1 MDILQDHM
9 LVAPALCA
17 EIAARSVAG
26 GFGDEPG
33 AVAHALGQVTLPDG
47 SQRRAHIRH
56 AADAVLLDDFGQVAL
71 ITRLQNPGR
80 GKLAVPGGFLDPVPG
95 GVETSRAAALREAQE
110 EAGISPA
117 LLAQARISQIGH
129 RLYNRPFDIRCAW
142 NNLPHTDI
150 RLGELFLIS
159 TLGFRVKLPGNL
171 RAVALEAG
179 DDAGA
184 VGVFEIASLRVEQFA
199 VPDHLAM
206 ILAAARG

>member
-1 MDILQDHM
+1 
-9 LVAPALCA
+9 
-17 EIAARSVAG
+17 
-26 GFGDEPG
+26 
-33 AVAHALGQVTLPDG
+33 
-47 SQRRAHIRH
+47 
-56 AADAVLLDDFGQVAL
+56 
-71 ITRLQNPGR
+71 
-80 GKLAVPGGFLDPVPG
+80 
-95 GVETSRAAALREAQE
+95 VETSRAAALREAQE

-184 VGVFEIASLRVEQFA
+184 VGVVEIASLRVEQFA